1 MGSQHPAEARNAE
14 VIARDVADQRKRCD
28 HGAMRG
34 RKTGGVLAVIGA
46 ALLLGACGSP
56 SGKYVKNSELGVFL
70 KLPTSWTVYD
80 VAKEGPGLLPLGSQV
95 AKLDWIVGFD
105 GDPAPARAHLDQP
118 VPAEPVGQL
127 QILPS
132 VATEIEHTV
141 ASLTQAMSS
150 ATDSAG
156 KSVAF
161 EIVQSTEVNFSS
173 GHWGVRVRVRVP
185 LSDGSVRQAEKA
197 ALFDRS
203 GSWVYLLEVA
213 CSPEC
218 FDRNEA
224 TINEIFQSLTMKAIT
239 R

>member
-1 MGSQHPAEARNAE
+1 
-14 VIARDVADQRKRCD
+14 VAA
-28 HGAMRG
+28 AM
-34 RKTGGVLAVIGA
+34 
-46 ALLLGACGSP
+46 LLLGACGSP
-56 SGKYVKNSELGVFL
+56 SGKYVTNSQLGVFL
-70 KLPTSWTVYD
+70 KVPSSWTVYD

-105 GDPAPARAHLDQP
+105 GDPSPARAHLDQL
-118 VPAEPVGQL
+118 VPSEPVGQL

-132 VATEIEHTV
+132 VATQIEHSV
-141 ASLTQAMSS
+141 ASLTTAMST

-156 KSVAF
+156 KTIEF
-161 EIVQSTEVNFSS
+161 EVVRSTEVNFSS

-185 LSDGSVRQAEKA
+185 LSDGSIRQAEKA

-224 TINEIFQSLTMKAIT
+224 TINDIFQSLTMKAIT